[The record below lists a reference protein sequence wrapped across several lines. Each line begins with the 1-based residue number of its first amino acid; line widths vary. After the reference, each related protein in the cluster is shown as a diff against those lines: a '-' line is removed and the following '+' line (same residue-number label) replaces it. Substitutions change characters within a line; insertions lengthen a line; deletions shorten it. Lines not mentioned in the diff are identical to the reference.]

1 MTEPLPAPDA
11 PSARTPTAR
20 TALADR
26 GVVVLTVLQVL
37 AAAALVLAN
46 GEMSEHL
53 AGPWGFVAI
62 AAAFFL
68 VEYFVFHVELR
79 RETMSFS
86 LSEVPLAFA
95 LEFLAPGTAVVAR
108 LLGSVPAYVL
118 SSRPTARKA
127 TFNAANWAAETA
139 LASFVV
145 HAIAG
150 DHGDGEPVLL
160 LFAMVPAIAVAT
172 AASSLVVVVVVSLY
186 EGGLWERLRAEAGGI
201 LVSGLVMATVA
212 AAAVTPAHVDARLVP
227 IAVVPCAAFWFF
239 ARANGGLAQ
248 ANRDLEDMH
257 SFSRLVGGSLE
268 PGVIAGHAADEIGRM
283 LRAGMVRVVL
293 LDPETGG
300 ERLRRGSAELDA
312 ALPVDADALAALLS
326 WADPCVL
333 HPGDRGAT
341 VGQLVIVS
349 VQDDGLLL
357 GAVAIAGREGGVAD
371 RFDAADVRRLAALGD
386 QLAAV
391 LRRAL
396 LHEELERGALHD
408 GLTGLPN
415 RVHLERLIDARLAGP
430 DGPPVSAVV
439 LLDLD
444 RFAEVNE
451 ALGHVAGDQ
460 LLQEVARRL
469 STLCGPDDVAARIG
483 ADQFALLVG
492 FRTREEIIALAG
504 AVGSVLH
511 EPVEVEGVALAAVA
525 SIGIVVLGQHGDDPV
540 TLLRRAEIALHHA
553 KAGQAQ
559 WTLYDPTID
568 RSTADRLA
576 MADELRRAIEDG
588 ELELHYQ
595 PKLDLATGAIVGAEG
610 LIRWMHPTRGIV
622 PPDEFVPLAER
633 TGLIAGLTAV
643 ALDQALTTAREL
655 VAAGY
660 HLRLAV
666 NLSALNLVDDLL
678 PDRVARALDEHDV
691 SPGLLTLEITEGSMM
706 ADAERAIAVLRR
718 LRAMG
723 VELSI
728 DDFGTGY
735 SSLAYLRRLPVGELK
750 IDRSF
755 VLAMSTEDDTI
766 VRSTIDLGHNL
777 GLRVVA
783 EGVEDDATAAH
794 LAALGCDLAQGYGIA
809 RPMARQAFVA
819 FLASTRFGVRRIADA
834 AAEGAPIHLS

>member
-1 MTEPLPAPDA
+1 MTEPLLAPDA
-11 PSARTPTAR
+11 PSARTPTSR

-26 GVVVLTVLQVL
+26 GVVVLTVVQVL
-37 AAAALVLAN
+37 AAAALVLTN
-46 GEMSEHL
+46 GETSDHL

-62 AAAFFL
+62 AAAFFV

-95 LEFLAPGTAVVAR
+95 LEFLAPGSAVLAR

-118 SSRPTARKA
+118 SSRPTVRKA

-150 DHGDGEPVLL
+150 GHGNGEPVLL
-160 LFAMVPAIAVAT
+160 LFAIVPAIAIAT

-186 EGGLWERLRAEAGGI
+186 EGGLGERLRSEVGGI

-212 AAAVTPAHVDARLVP
+212 AVAVTPAHLDARLVP
-227 IAVVPCAAFWFF
+227 MAVIPCAAFWFF

-257 SFSRLVGGSLE
+257 SFSRSVGGSLD
-268 PGVIAGHAADEIGRM
+268 PRTIAEQAADEIGRM
-283 LRAGMVRVVL
+283 LRAGMVRVVV
-293 LDPETGG
+293 LDPETGA
-300 ERLRRGSAELDA
+300 ERFRRGSAELDA

-341 VGQLVIVS
+341 VEQLVVVS

-371 RFDAADVRRLAALGD
+371 RFEDADVRRLAALGD
-386 QLAAV
+386 QLATI
-391 LRRAL
+391 LRRAQ
-396 LHEELERGALHD
+396 LHEELERSALLD
-408 GLTGLPN
+408 DLTGLPN
-415 RVHLERLIDARLAGP
+415 RVQLERAIDARLADP
-430 DGPPVSAVV
+430 DGPPMSAVV

-460 LLQEVARRL
+460 VLREVAQRL
-469 STLCGPDDVAARIG
+469 RVVCGPGDVAARIG

-492 FRTREEIIALAG
+492 CGTANDVIAVAG
-504 AVGSVLH
+504 AVGAALRA
-511 EPVEVEGVALAAVA
+511 PVEVEGIALAAVA
-525 SIGIVVLGQHGDDPV
+525 SMGIVVIGRHGEDVV

-553 KAGQAQ
+553 KTSQAQ
-559 WTLYDPTID
+559 WTLYDPAID
-568 RSTADRLA
+568 RSSVDRLG
-576 MADELRRAIEDG
+576 MADELRQAIEGG

-595 PKLDLATGAIVGAEG
+595 PKLDLRTGTIVGAEG
-610 LIRWMHPTRGIV
+610 LMRWMHPTRGIV

-633 TGLIAGLTAV
+633 TGLIVGLTAV
-643 ALDQALTTAREL
+643 ALDQALATARDL

-666 NLSALNLVDDLL
+666 NLSALNLADDLL
-678 PDRVARALDEHDV
+678 PDRVARALEQHDV

-718 LRAMG
+718 LDDLG
-723 VELSI
+723 VELSV

-735 SSLAYLRRLPVGELK
+735 SSLSYLRRLPVGELK

-777 GLRVVA
+777 GLKVVA
-783 EGVEDDATAAH
+783 EGVEDDATAEH
-794 LAALGCDLAQGYGIA
+794 LVALGCDLAQGYGIA

-819 FLASTRFGVRRIADA
+819 FLGSTRFGVRRVADA